1 MPRKVSGTPSRPN
14 RKPKKRAPARVV
26 SPVVPSA
33 REPAPE
39 RPRSEPSPRPA
50 TGSLRPAAGR
60 VRAAGA
66 PVVDYHYVVED
77 LKRVGL
83 IALAMF
89 AVLVVLAVFLR

>member
-1 MPRKVSGTPSRPN
+1 MPRKVSGTPSRPH

-33 REPAPE
+33 REPAPD
-39 RPRSEPSPRPA
+39 RPRSEV
-50 TGSLRPAAGR
+50 SLRPAAGR

-66 PVVDYHYVVED
+66 PVIDYHYVIED

-89 AVLVVLAVFLR
+89 AVLGVLAVFLR